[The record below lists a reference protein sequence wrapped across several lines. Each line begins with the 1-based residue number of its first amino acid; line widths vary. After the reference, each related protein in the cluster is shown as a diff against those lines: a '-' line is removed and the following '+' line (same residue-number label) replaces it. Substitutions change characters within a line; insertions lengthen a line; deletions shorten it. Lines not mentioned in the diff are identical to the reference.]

1 MQKKRKLKIT
11 IQIRKREK
19 LLTLL
24 KKKMRCKSTVLL
36 RKRIK
41 LIVGLSHKNKKRV
54 KLNNL

>member
-1 MQKKRKLKIT
+1 MQKKMNLEIT

-24 KKKMRCKSTVLL
+24 KKMRCKSTVLL